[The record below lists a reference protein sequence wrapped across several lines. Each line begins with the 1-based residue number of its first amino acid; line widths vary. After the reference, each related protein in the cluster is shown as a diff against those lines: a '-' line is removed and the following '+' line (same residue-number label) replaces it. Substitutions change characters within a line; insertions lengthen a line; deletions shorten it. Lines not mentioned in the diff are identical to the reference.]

1 MSDTEA
7 RRLDLYN
14 RLQEVLGTGPATTL
28 MSHLPASDDLVTK
41 GEFTG
46 FTNGEFAAFKT
57 EMGEFKTEMREF
69 KAEMREFKTEM
80 REFRSEVNQRFDR
93 VFLAVLAGQFVLLAA
108 IISAA
113 ALF

>member
-1 MSDTEA
+1 VSDTEA

-41 GEFTG
+41 GEFTA
-46 FTNGEFAAFKT
+46 FTNGEFAT
-57 EMGEFKTEMREF
+57 F